1 MGVREL
7 RLWLVS
13 GTYTVIS
20 LGVSMLMWPF
30 SSAVPIFEA
39 KPLFLI
45 HPIFALEFTLLF
57 SIIVLWSITFLLSLK
72 SFLKQKLMLRKI
84 VGRNSLLISLVFITL
99 VVAISGCVV
108 FSKVSNFKEPLQVDG
123 LHILYGIPPPN
134 PYGML
139 YGWGILFCEPTWIA
153 LIILK
158 CSKH

>member
-13 GTYTVIS
+13 GTYTAMS
-20 LGVSMLMWPF
+20 LGVSILLWPF
-30 SSAVPIFEA
+30 LSAVPILEA

-45 HPIFALEFTLLF
+45 HPIFALEFTLLL
-57 SIIVLWSITFLLSLK
+57 SIIVVWSITFLLSLM
-72 SFLKQKLMLRKI
+72 SILKQELMLRGI
-84 VGRNSLLISLVFITL
+84 VERNSLLISLVFITL

-108 FSKVSNFKEPLQVDG
+108 FSKFPNFIEPLQVGG
-123 LHILYGIPPPN
+123 LNVTYGIPPPN

-139 YGWGILFCEPTWIA
+139 YGLGILFCEPTWIA

-158 CSKH
+158 YSKH

>member
-13 GTYTVIS
+13 GTYTTMS
-20 LGVSMLMWPF
+20 LGVSILLWPF
-30 SSAVPIFEA
+30 LSTVSILEA

-45 HPIFALEFTLLF
+45 HPIFALEFTLLL
-57 SIIVLWSITFLLSLK
+57 SIIVLWSATSLLSLK
-72 SFLKQKLMLRKI
+72 SILDQKLMLRKI
-84 VGRNSLLISLVFITL
+84 VERNSLLISLVFITL

-108 FSKVSNFKEPLQVDG
+108 FSKISNFIGPLQVGG
-123 LHILYGIPPPN
+123 LNVTPGIPPPK

-139 YGWGILFCEPTWIA
+139 YGLGILFCEPTWIS

-158 CSKH
+158 YSKH